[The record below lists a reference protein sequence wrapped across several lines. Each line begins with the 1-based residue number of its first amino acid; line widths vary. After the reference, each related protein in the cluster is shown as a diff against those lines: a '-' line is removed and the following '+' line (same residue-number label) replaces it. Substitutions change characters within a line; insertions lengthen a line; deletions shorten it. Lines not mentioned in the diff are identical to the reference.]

1 MSDSS
6 VSEPRS
12 VDASLRQHHA
22 ASRLVSK
29 NVMARLTR
37 FPMRAD
43 ADATERS
50 GGIGRNDTSELC
62 AQSTCMA
69 LVGDNTGDAFS
80 ALIAFLL
87 MIAVVANILRVSA
100 ASVHWGM
107 VLTGRRCIPW
117 AAILGNR
124 RAGGIHRRYR
134 KAIPRYRATPSCY
147 RHASQES
154 GVMLT

>member
-50 GGIGRNDTSELC
+50 GGIGGNDTSALC

-69 LVGDNTGDAFS
+69 LVGDNIGDSLS

-87 MIAVVANILRVSA
+87 MIAVRPQYSWSEGGINPLGNGIDR
-100 ASVHWGM
+100 
-107 VLTGRRCIPW
+107 IPW
-117 AAILGNR
+117 HPVGLSFEGI
-124 RAGGIHRRYR
+124 AGQETFTGETAEPYQGI
-134 KAIPRYRATPSCY
+134 
-147 RHASQES
+147 E
-154 GVMLT
+154 